1 MLPSVLNARAP
12 SSFLLSLKQVVE
24 QTVGKY
30 RELPKAPSL
39 QSSLGSKACPPEEG
53 GWAHCSSCLP
63 EISLRPQP
71 WLCGAGLDTA
81 APKEGCSRGS
91 AGTGRADVLEANAAE
106 AAREAEQRS

>member
-1 MLPSVLNARAP
+1 M
-12 SSFLLSLKQVVE
+12 
-24 QTVGKY
+24 G
-30 RELPKAPSL
+30 
-39 QSSLGSKACPPEEG
+39 
-53 GWAHCSSCLP
+53 HCSSCLP

-106 AAREAEQRS
+106 TAREAEQRS